1 MIESLVTENCIPIT
15 GNVKCYDGL
24 YNVDLRYFGFDRTL
38 QWRYESKCRETF
50 KMYILRC
57 HFLLL
62 NYHVSC
68 AFSHQD
74 LSYCKISQ
82 AFLHLITE
90 CFIFLSFSYLHLIK
104 LYSVRCCTSQ
114 SSVIYHRLTSPANNP
129 EPYKLFRSK
138 YAA

>member
-62 NYHVSC
+62 NYQVSC

-82 AFLHLITE
+82 EFLHLRPNA
-90 CFIFLSFSYLHLIK
+90 LFSYRFRISILSNYILFVAVHPNPL
-104 LYSVRCCTSQ
+104 
-114 SSVIYHRLTSPANNP
+114 SSIIV
-129 EPYKLFRSK
+129 
-138 YAA
+138 